1 MSILKGKT
9 SFLWSLVCL
18 GSPLLFIASP
28 TKNCIKM
35 IFKENRTFPILSED
49 IERVL
54 SKWWTYWKVP
64 QNSKIIKLL
73 VSKPLRISVPQIR
86 GWTVGCLRRGSR
98 INTLTDF
105 LNGRRRRKL
114 LGGIRGMLPREHLC
128 TRVSISRKLC
138 PREFSSFFFL
148 SFFFKAI
155 PVCFWL
161 QIWLSSAY
169 LHQSYTRSPRT
180 ARFWILLP

>member
-18 GSPLLFIASP
+18 GSPLLFIESP

-98 INTLTDF
+98 INTHRFPKRAPKAQIARWDPGHAPTGAPLYPCVYFTETVPERIF
-105 LNGRRRRKL
+105 L
-114 LGGIRGMLPREHLC
+114 I
-128 TRVSISRKLC
+128 
-138 PREFSSFFFL
+138 FF
-148 SFFFKAI
+148 
-155 PVCFWL
+155 
-161 QIWLSSAY
+161 
-169 LHQSYTRSPRT
+169 
-180 ARFWILLP
+180 